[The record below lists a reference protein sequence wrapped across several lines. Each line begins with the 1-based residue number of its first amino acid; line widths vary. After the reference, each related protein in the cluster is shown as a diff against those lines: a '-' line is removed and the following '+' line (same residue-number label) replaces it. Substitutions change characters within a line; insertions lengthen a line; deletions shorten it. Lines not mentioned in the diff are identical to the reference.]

1 MVGGLSTVVL
11 SVRVRR
17 ELKEEAERLGI
28 DLREAVE
35 RALEE
40 EIRRVKMERMKK
52 LIGEALVSMDLD
64 VEEWVKAVR
73 EMRIKR

>member
-1 MVGGLSTVVL
+1 MSTEVL

-28 DLREAVE
+28 DVRSVVE

-40 EIRRVKMERMKK
+40 EIRRVRK
-52 LIGEALVSMDLD
+52 LRFKSLLEEILKSVDMTA
-64 VEEWVKAVR
+64 EEWVEAVR
-73 EMRIKR
+73 ESRLER

>member
-64 VEEWVKAVR
+64 VEEWVKAVK

>member
-1 MVGGLSTVVL
+1 MSTVVL

-40 EIRRVKMERMKK
+40 EVRRVKMERMRM
-52 LIGEALVSMDLD
+52 LIGEALKSMDLE
-64 VEEWVKAVR
+64 VGEWVKAVK
-73 EMRIKR
+73 EMRLKR

>member
-1 MVGGLSTVVL
+1 LSTVVL

>member
-1 MVGGLSTVVL
+1 MSTVVL

-40 EIRRVKMERMKK
+40 EVRRVKMERMRM
-52 LIGEALVSMDLD
+52 LIGEALKSMDLE
-64 VEEWVKAVR
+64 VEEWVKAVK
-73 EMRIKR
+73 EMRLKR